1 MTSQSEACKRNY
13 NKDSLV
19 DTITWKPPICCR
31 EIGGST
37 KENEDDCAAGSHS
50 GNSANGGGVKTQSQ
64 PTYRV
69 RTRTFLSIFH
79 HPTIFKVNDYTSTSL
94 NEALTILSQVK
105 VKGGTA
111 QERSSRYTYVNA
123 WQTNLN

>member
-1 MTSQSEACKRNY
+1 MLPDLT
-13 NKDSLV
+13 V
-19 DTITWKPPICCR
+19 
-31 EIGGST
+31 EIQQMGEES
-37 KENEDDCAAGSHS
+37 KLK
-50 GNSANGGGVKTQSQ
+50 VKS
-64 PTYRV
+64 RV